1 MGIMTG
7 KFFKIK
13 CPLKI
18 KPIVKIAVDKN
29 AMLTSLNP
37 MNFFKLF
44 LKKKAR
50 KKKAIENAVLPKSI
64 LPGYAGFIL
73 ELIRH
78 DAVQLAIS
86 LNCHI
91 Q

>member
-1 MGIMTG
+1 MTG

-18 KPIVKIAVDKN
+18 NPAVNIDVDKK
-29 AMLTSLNP
+29 AILVSLNP

-44 LKKKAR
+44 LKKKAE
-50 KKKAIENAVLPKSI
+50 KKNVIESATLPKSI
-64 LPGYAGFIL
+64 PTGYDGGMP
-73 ELIRH
+73 ELAKH
-78 DAVQLAIS
+78 ELVQITSS
-86 LNCHI
+86 LICDM